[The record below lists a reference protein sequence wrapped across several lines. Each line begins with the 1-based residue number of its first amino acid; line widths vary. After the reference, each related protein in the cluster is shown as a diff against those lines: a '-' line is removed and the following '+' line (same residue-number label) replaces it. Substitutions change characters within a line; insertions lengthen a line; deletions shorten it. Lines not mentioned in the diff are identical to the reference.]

1 MYCICDFSNTS
12 FTFDNIDYES
22 VQSYLELN
30 SNIDA
35 LDNNNAIPE
44 EIEQYLYPD
53 IYSKYD
59 DSNFTESGKSIS
71 NLKERYNSYKH
82 SIGLELKLLGF
93 SFYSYPTAVTYEYY
107 FPVSDPWNTIGKQYL
122 RILFDFN

>member
-1 MYCICDFSNTS
+1 MTLVLRNFHNQCD
-12 FTFDNIDYES
+12 
-22 VQSYLELN
+22 QYLDL
-30 SNIDA
+30 SPSIDA
-35 LDNNNAIPE
+35 LDNNDEIPDD
-44 EIEQYLYPD
+44 IEHLLYPD
-53 IYSKYD
+53 IYSRYD
-59 DSNFTESGKSIS
+59 DSSFIESGKSIS
-71 NLKERYNSYKH
+71 DLKERYTSYKH